1 MSAPSKPSDHEFVV
15 ALRAAIEQYFTA
27 VDRWETAYH
36 KYYRMPAAVTISPDM
51 AAEQRDY
58 DERRRHLQE
67 LLPRARRLCLKHQ
80 LQEPF
85 SGLLRV
91 SLGRYAP
98 QERMDS
104 AIGRSERGVVT
115 KCLAQL
121 DDACRE
127 WPDHGRAAG
136 PEGPRGSLLR
146 RILEFFY

>member
-1 MSAPSKPSDHEFVV
+1 MSARPKPSDHEFVV

-27 VDRWETAYH
+27 VDRWETAYQ

-51 AAEQRDY
+51 TAEQRDY
-58 DERRRHLQE
+58 DERRRQLQE
-67 LLPRARRLCLKHQ
+67 LLPRARQLCLKHQ
-80 LQEPF
+80 VQDPF
-85 SGLLRV
+85 SGLLRI

-121 DDACRE
+121 DDVCRE
-127 WPDHGRAAG
+127 WPNGGAESG
-136 PEGPRGSLLR
+136 SPRPRRSLLR
-146 RILEFFY
+146 RLVNFFD

>member
-1 MSAPSKPSDHEFVV
+1 MSAAPKLSDHEFVV

-27 VDRWETAYH
+27 VDGWEAAYQ
-36 KYYRMPAAVTISPDM
+36 KYYRMPGTVTISPDV
-51 AAEQRDY
+51 AAEQREY
-58 DERRRHLQE
+58 DERRRQLQE

-98 QERMDS
+98 QARMDS

-121 DDACRE
+121 GDACRE
-127 WPDHGRAAG
+127 WPDDGAESGSPRPWRA
-136 PEGPRGSLLR
+136 LLR
-146 RILEFFY
+146 RLVNFFY